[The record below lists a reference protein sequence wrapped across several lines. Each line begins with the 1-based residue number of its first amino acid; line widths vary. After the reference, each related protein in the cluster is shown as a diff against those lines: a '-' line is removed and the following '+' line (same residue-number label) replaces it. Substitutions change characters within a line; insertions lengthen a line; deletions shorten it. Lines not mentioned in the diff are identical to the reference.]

1 MLMPYNTRLILTDQQ
16 TKPIPQYFNPI
27 ADAYEP
33 LYGRNG
39 ATRVEL
45 YDASGNPITVTSG
58 KLAVR
63 ATEIES
69 ILADVWADTDNALQV
84 RSVRRYDAIKSA
96 PVVGVKTVTSTAAEI
111 FAGAS
116 RLANRYAMAVYNEGS
131 QPVYWG
137 GSSVTTSNGF
147 PLLLQDSIV
156 FSFDPNVATAI
167 YMVAASN
174 VPVRVVELA

>member
-1 MLMPYNTRLILTDQQ
+1 MPYNTKGLLTD
-16 TKPIPQYFNPI
+16 TVAKPIPQYFNPT
-27 ADAYEP
+27 ADNYEP

-39 ATRVEL
+39 ANWVEIR
-45 YDASGNPITVTSG
+45 N
-58 KLAVR
+58 
-63 ATEIES
+63 
-69 ILADVWADTDNALQV
+69 
-84 RSVRRYDAIKSA
+84 RYDAIKSA
-96 PVVGVKTVTSTAAEI
+96 PVVGVKTVTTTAAEI

-147 PLLLQDSIV
+147 PLLPQDSIV

-167 YMVAASN
+167 YMIAASN
-174 VPVRVVELA
+174 TPVRVVELA